1 MNNKKEDLKYYES
14 LIESELNNLST
25 IRNDENIIESNED
38 APKKKKLKKSQ
49 SKKISNL
56 ELCVAIYRLLIFNF
70 KKYSTKYNYAKLIN
84 LIKIDDQNEND
95 QLQQQQQQNFMVK
108 YFTLKIYS
116 LLLSLTPLQE
126 EALFSKH
133 FNSEQ
138 LENVY
143 LK

>member
-1 MNNKKEDLKYYES
+1 
-14 LIESELNNLST
+14 LNNLST
-25 IRNDENIIESNED
+25 IRNDENIIESSED

-95 QLQQQQQQNFMVK
+95 QLQQQQQQQQNLMVK
-108 YFTLKIYS
+108 YFTL
-116 LLLSLTPLQE
+116 
-126 EALFSKH
+126 
-133 FNSEQ
+133 
-138 LENVY
+138 
-143 LK
+143 